1 MLGSSIKDGFRI
13 LDGNWLR
20 IIGVV
25 FLCYMIKLIAGTL
38 PVQGT
43 VIINFDPLAVL
54 NSETLVSLVLA
65 SVLNSFLF
73 FIMVDYI
80 TNTSY
85 TMRRRFAKACA
96 FPFQNWQLL
105 YKGMVVF
112 FLFNLLLT
120 IIGMMTIYAALGGL
134 ASIAGGSLTVLGLY
148 GVLLL
153 LFTGV
158 VWLFLSISQVAYILY
173 DEPAAGILS
182 GLKQSISMMKG
193 SRWPLLGLF
202 LLMMVATMLGA
213 LLIGIGAFVSIAI
226 FEVVRLSFYKEL
238 LQKRRREEWHAKV
251 NG

>member
-1 MLGSSIKDGFRI
+1 MLGSSIKNGFRV
-13 LDGNWLR
+13 LEGNWLR

-25 FLCYMIKLIAGTL
+25 FLCYIIKLIAGTL

-43 VIINFDPLAVL
+43 IIINFDPLAVL
-54 NSETLVSLVLA
+54 NSETLLSLVLA

-80 TNTSY
+80 TNTAY

-105 YKGMVVF
+105 YKGAIVF
-112 FLFNLLLT
+112 FLSNVLLT
-120 IIGMMTIYAALGGL
+120 IIGMMAIYAALGGL
-134 ASIAGGSLTVLGLY
+134 VSIAGGSLTVLALY

-153 LFTGV
+153 IFAGV
-158 VWLFLSISQVAYILY
+158 VWLFLSITQAVYILY
-173 DEPAAGILS
+173 DDPDIGVMA
-182 GLKQSISMMKG
+182 GLKQSFSMMKG

-213 LLIGIGAFVSIAI
+213 LLIGLGAFVSIAI